1 MTTEKFMERIERCFI
16 TKEEFMKDLQQL
28 FDKGAITD
36 EDIAKMRDD
45 FLPIYPIASA
55 IYQRECGWWL
65 HGASEPSVN
74 RQVSRMAN
82 YFKGFIN

>member
-1 MTTEKFMERIERCFI
+1 MERIERCFI

-55 IYQRECGWWL
+55 IYLRQTEWLL
-65 HGASEPSVN
+65 HGASEPSTN
-74 RQVSRMAN
+74 RQTSRRAN
-82 YFKGFIN
+82 YLKGFIK